1 MTQPI
6 FILAGEPSGDQ
17 IAAKIM
23 SAINSAYGQ
32 QDWFGMGGQKMK
44 DLGLRNE
51 ADMDQLS
58 IIGFGAAVK
67 AYPNLSRLAD
77 RLVDMVIQR
86 KPRAVM
92 TVDAKGFSLRFA
104 RRLKRRMAEVGWT
117 APIIHTVAPT
127 VWAWGAWRARSMAD
141 VVDGLLC
148 LFPFEPEY
156 FTSHGIDARFIGH
169 PEAFNPALTKIND
182 SRKPG
187 TGRKNLL
194 LLPGSRTSEI
204 TRILPLFRD
213 ASALLKEQREIEISL
228 VTMPYLA
235 ELVKDC
241 LGDKN
246 DISVFVHEG
255 ALYEQ
260 LADADA
266 VMAASG
272 TVTLQTAL
280 AGVPGVTAYR
290 TSNLSAFIGRRLVN
304 MDKVILPNALLGK
317 TCYPFLFQEE
327 ASANALADHASNALD
342 TGYSAAKAN
351 AASLRNLLCGGAAD
365 FDSLVGEA
373 VEPWFAKN

>member
-17 IAAKIM
+17 IAAKVM

-32 QDWFGMGGQKMK
+32 QDWFGMGGQKMR

-58 IIGFGAAVK
+58 IIGFGAAIK
-67 AYPNLSRLAD
+67 AYPELSRLAD
-77 RLVDMVIQR
+77 RLVDRVIES

-104 RRLKRRMAEVGWT
+104 RRLKRRMAEIGWV

-127 VWAWGAWRARSMAD
+127 VWAWGAWRARSMAKA
-141 VVDGLLC
+141 VDGLLC

-156 FTSHGIDARFIGH
+156 FTSCGIEARFIGH
-169 PEAFNPALTKIND
+169 PEAFNPALIRIAET
-182 SRKPG
+182 RKPASR
-187 TGRKNLL
+187 RKKLL
-194 LLPGSRTSEI
+194 LLPGSRGSELS
-204 TRILPLFRD
+204 RILPLFRD
-213 ASALLKEQREIEISL
+213 ASALLRQQREIGISL
-228 VTMPYLA
+228 VTMPN
-235 ELVKDC
+235 LVEQVRNC

-246 DISVFVHEG
+246 EITVFSHDG
-255 ALYEQ
+255 ALYDQ

-280 AGVPGVTAYR
+280 AGVPGVAAYR

-317 TCYPFLFQEE
+317 TYYPFLFQEE
-327 ASANALADHASNALD
+327 ATANALADRASHAID
-342 TGYSAAKAN
+342 TGFYTAKAN
-351 AASLRNLLCGGAAD
+351 AAELRTVLCGGAAD
-365 FDSLVGEA
+365 FESLVGEA
-373 VEPWFAKN
+373 VAPWFASS